1 MEDAEGREMIVPE
14 SGGFSV
20 KSEEGK
26 HLGGPYPTKQEAE
39 HRLAQVE
46 AFKHIAT
53 KGKPQTQK

>member
-1 MEDAEGREMIVPE
+1 MIVPE

-26 HLGGPYPTKQEAE
+26 HLGGPYPTKQEAQ

-46 AFKHIAT
+46 MWKHISANFKSQSQSNT
-53 KGKPQTQK
+53 K